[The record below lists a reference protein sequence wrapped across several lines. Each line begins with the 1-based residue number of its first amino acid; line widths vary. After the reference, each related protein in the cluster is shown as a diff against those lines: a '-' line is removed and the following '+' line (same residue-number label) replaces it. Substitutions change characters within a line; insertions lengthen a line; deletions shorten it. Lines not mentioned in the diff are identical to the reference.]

1 MMPRSMLKTQN
12 REIERMASYVPR
24 KGVSGMM
31 DCLIIGT
38 LAICFGLVW
47 LLADWCQKQIDAQ
60 A

>member
-1 MMPRSMLKTQN
+1 MMPCSMLKTQN
-12 REIERMASYVPR
+12 REDEDMALEVPR

-31 DCLIIGT
+31 DCLMIGA

-47 LLADWCQKQIDAQ
+47 LLANWCQKQIDAQ